1 MEAAKIRGGIMPASV
16 TPFDENGRIDF
27 VSLAKLFAYFEA
39 CGCSGIVLAG
49 TNGEGPSLSAVEKR
63 DLVKEAVQLTNLPVV
78 LGVATPSLD
87 EATWLCSQAGKSGAT
102 AILLMPPGYFKI
114 ATERGTMN
122 WMKAVAEQSPI
133 PVIAYN
139 FPKYSGF
146 TMSAEFIAELAQHA
160 NILGFKDSSG
170 DVANLTAYRKA
181 SPEKILLVGDETLLL
196 KSLDAGWQGSIS
208 GAANLVPQ
216 WLVRIFEQWGVDAE
230 KAETKFKILVDV
242 LSEIRR
248 GPQPALNKAVLTEW
262 GVIVRP
268 DVRLPLETADWSAL
282 IKQIE
287 DRLGMQSNNLAIP
300 KIRA

>member
-1 MEAAKIRGGIMPASV
+1 MPASV

-39 CGCSGIVLAG
+39 CGCSGIVIAG

-63 DLVKEAVQLTNLPVV
+63 DLVKEAVQLTNLPVI
-78 LGVATPSLD
+78 LGIATPSLD
-87 EATWLCSQAGKSGAT
+87 EANWLCSQAGKSGAA

-114 ATERGTMN
+114 ATESGTMA
-122 WMKAVAEQSPI
+122 WMKAVVDQSPV

-146 TMSAEFIAELAQHA
+146 TMSSDFVFELAHHS

-170 DVANLTAYRKA
+170 EVANLTAYRKSA
-181 SPEKILLVGDETLLL
+181 PEKILLVGDETLLL
-196 KSLDAGWQGSIS
+196 QSLEAGWKGSIS

-216 WLVRIFEQWGVDAE
+216 WLVRIFEQWHVDAE

-242 LSEIRR
+242 LAEIRR

-262 GVIVRP
+262 GVTARP
-268 DVRLPLETADWSAL
+268 DVRLPLETANYFAL
-282 IKQIE
+282 LKQIE

-300 KIRA
+300 KVRA